1 MCIGGGD
8 SCDLVVASG
17 TVFNKILLWH
27 LRDAVA
33 VNPGAD
39 ARVKVNVIL
48 GGHEVRIKTGLAL
61 HCLSV
66 YCATSTLSLYRE

>member
-1 MCIGGGD
+1 MLNGGEA
-8 SCDLVVASG
+8 CDLVVASG

-39 ARVKVNVIL
+39 ARVKVNVTL
-48 GGHEVRIKTGLAL
+48 GGHEVKREPGLVLCCLTCHL
-61 HCLSV
+61 HIV
-66 YCATSTLSLYRE
+66 TA